1 MTGMGCVPRLL
12 GTGEQ
17 FVILKKFDMLGC
29 PRVQVSRM
37 LTGEHEKHRLRAVSI
52 DSALAW
58 GRLSHTE
65 EDMQSQKSACE

>member
-1 MTGMGCVPRLL
+1 
-12 GTGEQ
+12 
-17 FVILKKFDMLGC
+17 MLGC

-65 EDMQSQKSACE
+65 EDTQSQKSACE